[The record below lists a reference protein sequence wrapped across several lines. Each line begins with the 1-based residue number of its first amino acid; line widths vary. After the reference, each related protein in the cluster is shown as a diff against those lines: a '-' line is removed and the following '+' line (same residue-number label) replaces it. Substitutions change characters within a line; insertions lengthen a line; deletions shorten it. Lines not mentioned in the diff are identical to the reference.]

1 MVVRMHLKHWLEG
14 SVYQMRSGSNIFS
27 YLCNVTRQLAWLL
40 LFSVCAMKNILVSNK
55 HTIYLLHSPSSTQLL
70 SRPTIAPI
78 RTPSDPPSALDHLWT
93 FATHYTLVF
102 CLHLTWHA
110 MGTYRQWL
118 ETKWLGLWRCRGE
131 EYQWWLVIGSDA
143 DPGENRWRPETALS
157 VNDFFKIPS
166 GICYAF
172 KGCSCVPSH
181 MHSEHRPISPSMSS
195 SLLTIRF
202 SNLNI
207 TKAKWTVV
215 YVIYPGAHWINKYN
229 L

>member
-1 MVVRMHLKHWLEG
+1 MHLKHWLEG

-110 MGTYRQWL
+110 MGTIQTVTGDKMTRTVEVQRRGIPVMAGYWVWCRP
-118 ETKWLGLWRCRGE
+118 RGE
-131 EYQWWLVIGSDA
+131 QM
-143 DPGENRWRPETALS
+143 ETPNS
-157 VNDFFKIPS
+157 FV
-166 GICYAF
+166 C
-172 KGCSCVPSH
+172 
-181 MHSEHRPISPSMSS
+181 
-195 SLLTIRF
+195 
-202 SNLNI
+202 
-207 TKAKWTVV
+207 
-215 YVIYPGAHWINKYN
+215 
-229 L
+229 